1 MSAGPPPLLEAIE
14 RNCPSCLRERNQWV
28 AWKYVER
35 GGKPTKAPV
44 NPHDGSLA
52 SSTDA
57 TTWGTFAQA
66 IEACRRNSALAGVGF
81 VFTAD
86 DPYCGVDLDDSLDES
101 TGELKPWAQQIVDRL
116 DSYTEISP
124 SGSGLKVFIKANKPG
139 SRCRKAYEDGEVEIY
154 DRDRFFT
161 VTGNRLPS
169 IPAEVNL
176 RQESLDFVYAQVFG
190 NDEPGANS
198 ASSASRGPEP
208 SDSGTV
214 ALSDDEIIDLASK
227 QRRSGPK
234 FQTLWAGDWNSHFN
248 SASEADSSVV
258 FTLAFYTKDPEQIDR
273 IFRQSQLFRSKWDEK
288 HGSESY
294 GQTTIAKALSKVTK
308 QYKPQ
313 AKKTRTARPLAPAP
327 TNTSLPSILIDDRQ
341 LSELTDQAL
350 SALNSSNRK
359 PHLFIRAGGI
369 VRVVYDEQGVPKID
383 AIDTAKMR
391 CRLSE
396 SANFFTMR
404 RSDGGYIQVG
414 TIPPK
419 SLAENILAQKDWS
432 FPALAGIARAPI
444 LRRDGTICTAP
455 GYDPTSR
462 LMYCPDPALKLVP
475 IPDHPCG
482 EEVRACVDILM
493 QVIGE
498 FPFVDAPSRANALAI
513 LFSILMRPV
522 IDGHV
527 PLAIVDAPMQGTG
540 KTLLVSSLAGIAVGG
555 VSSESIPAKE
565 NEDEWRKK
573 ITTILMTASPFV
585 LLDNIPDNT
594 TLNSPPLAATLTS
607 YDWSDRVLGKSQ
619 AIRLPSRA
627 VWVATGNNLRVSGD
641 MPRRSYSIRLDAN
654 AERPWERTGFAIKGL
669 PRHIATNRGNLLSA
683 ALTIIRGWYTNGQ
696 PKAPTPTLGSFEEWA
711 ETIGSVLA
719 YAGIDGFL
727 GNLEQTQVVQDE
739 DTQQWTAF
747 FEAWWE
753 RFGSRKQTADDI
765 CSAVIP
771 RLNDPV
777 EYINEPLSGALPE
790 ALIVNRDRGEGAFK
804 RSLGRHLSRLRGR
817 VFSGRKLND
826 AGLNKKNHV
835 RLWQLVDTK
844 APPSTLFEM
853 EGADE

>member
-1 MSAGPPPLLEAIE
+1 MSSAPQPPLEAIYQ
-14 RNCPSCLRERNQWV
+14 NCPSCIRDRNQWV

-35 GGKPTKAPV
+35 GGKPTKAPI
-44 NPHDGSLA
+44 NPHNGSLA

-57 TTWGTFAQA
+57 STWGTFAEA
-66 IEACRRNSALAGVGF
+66 IEACRRNNALAGVGF

-86 DPYCGVDLDDSLDES
+86 DPYCGVDLDDSVDES
-101 TGELKPWAQQIVDRL
+101 TRQLKPWAQQIVDRL

-161 VTGNRLPS
+161 VTGGRLPT
-169 IPAEVNL
+169 IPSEINL
-176 RQESLDFVYAQVFG
+176 RQESLDLVYAQVFG
-190 NDEPGANS
+190 NDDPGTNAVPT
-198 ASSASRGPEP
+198 ASRGPQP
-208 SDSGTV
+208 SDSGSV
-214 ALSDDEIIDLASK
+214 ALSDQEIINLASK

-234 FQTLWAGDWNSHFN
+234 FQSLWAGDWNSHFN

-258 FTLAFYTKDPEQIDR
+258 FTLAFYTKDPQQIDR
-273 IFRQSQLFRSKWDEK
+273 IFRQSGLMRAKWDEK
-288 HGSESY
+288 HGNESY

-308 QYKPQ
+308 QYKPPE
-313 AKKTRTARPLAPAP
+313 KKSRASRPSAP
-327 TNTSLPSILIDDRQ
+327 TPANANLPSILIDDRQ

-350 SALNSSNRK
+350 SALYFANQK
-359 PHLFIRAGGI
+359 PYLFIRAGNV

-383 AIDTAKMR
+383 TIDTAKMR

-396 SANFFTMR
+396 SANFFTLR

-419 SLAENILAQKDWS
+419 SLAENILAQRDWG

-444 LRRDGTICTAP
+444 LRRDGTICSTP
-455 GYDPTSR
+455 GYDPISR
-462 LMYCPDPALKLVP
+462 LMYCPEPTLKLVP
-475 IPDHPCG
+475 IPEHPCS

-493 QVIGE
+493 AVIGE

-522 IDGHV
+522 IDGNV

-540 KTLLVSSLAGIAVGG
+540 KTLLVSSLAGIAVGN
-555 VSSESIPAKE
+555 VSSESIPSRE

-594 TLNSPPLAATLTS
+594 TLNSPPLAAALTS
-607 YDWSDRVLGKSQ
+607 SDWSDRVLGKSQ

-627 VWVATGNNLRVSGD
+627 VWVATGNNLRVAGD

-654 AERPWERTGFAIKGL
+654 AERPWERTGFSIKGL
-669 PRHIATNRGNLLSA
+669 PRYIATNRGNLLSA

-696 PKAPTPTLGSFEEWA
+696 PKAETPTLGSFEEWA

-719 YAGIDGFL
+719 YAGIEGFL
-727 GNLEQTQVVQDE
+727 GNLDQTQVVQDE

-753 RFGSRKQTADDI
+753 RFGSRKKTADDI
-765 CSAVIP
+765 CSVVLP
-771 RLNDPV
+771 RANDPV
-777 EYINEPLSGALPE
+777 EYVNEPLSGALPE
-790 ALIVNRDRGEGAFK
+790 SLIVNRDRGEGAFK

-817 VFSGRKLND
+817 VFSGRKLSD
-826 AGLNKKNHV
+826 AGINKKNHV
-835 RLWQLVDTK
+835 RLWQLIDTS
-844 APPSTLFEM
+844 ATPSTLFEM
-853 EGADE
+853 EGDDE

>member
-1 MSAGPPPLLEAIE
+1 VI
-14 RNCPSCLRERNQWV
+14 
-28 AWKYVER
+28 
-35 GGKPTKAPV
+35 
-44 NPHDGSLA
+44 
-52 SSTDA
+52 
-57 TTWGTFAQA
+57 
-66 IEACRRNSALAGVGF
+66 
-81 VFTAD
+81 
-86 DPYCGVDLDDSLDES
+86 
-101 TGELKPWAQQIVDRL
+101 
-116 DSYTEISP
+116 
-124 SGSGLKVFIKANKPG
+124 
-139 SRCRKAYEDGEVEIY
+139 
-154 DRDRFFT
+154 
-161 VTGNRLPS
+161 
-169 IPAEVNL
+169 
-176 RQESLDFVYAQVFG
+176 G
-190 NDEPGANS
+190 NDAPGTNAVPT
-198 ASSASRGPEP
+198 ASRGPQP
-208 SDSGTV
+208 SDSGSV
-214 ALSDDEIIDLASK
+214 ALSDQEIINLASK

-234 FQTLWAGDWNSHFN
+234 FQSLWAGDWNSHFN

-258 FTLAFYTKDPEQIDR
+258 FTLAFYTKDPQQIDR
-273 IFRQSQLFRSKWDEK
+273 IFRQSGLMRAKWDEK
-288 HGSESY
+288 HGNESY

-308 QYKPQ
+308 QYKPPE
-313 AKKTRTARPLAPAP
+313 KKSRASRPSGPTPA
-327 TNTSLPSILIDDRQ
+327 NANLPSILIDDRQ

-350 SALNSSNRK
+350 SALYFANQK
-359 PHLFIRAGGI
+359 PYLFIRAGNI

-383 AIDTAKMR
+383 TIDTAKMR

-396 SANFFTMR
+396 SANFFTLR

-419 SLAENILAQKDWS
+419 SLAENILAQRDWG

-444 LRRDGTICTAP
+444 LRRDGTICSTP
-455 GYDPTSR
+455 GYDPISR
-462 LMYCPDPALKLVP
+462 LMYCPEPTLKLVP
-475 IPDHPCG
+475 IPEHPCS

-493 QVIGE
+493 AVIGE

-522 IDGHV
+522 IDGNV

-540 KTLLVSSLAGIAVGG
+540 KTLLVSSLAGIAVGN
-555 VSSESIPAKE
+555 VSSESIPSRE

-594 TLNSPPLAATLTS
+594 TLNSPPLAAALTS
-607 YDWSDRVLGKSQ
+607 SDWSDRVLGKSQ

-627 VWVATGNNLRVSGD
+627 VWVATGNNLRVAGD

-654 AERPWERTGFAIKGL
+654 AERPWERTGFSIKGL
-669 PRHIATNRGNLLSA
+669 PRYISTNRGNLLSA

-696 PKAPTPTLGSFEEWA
+696 PKAETPTLGSFEEWA

-719 YAGIDGFL
+719 YAGIEGFL
-727 GNLEQTQVVQDE
+727 GNLDQTQVVQDE

-753 RFGSRKQTADDI
+753 RFGSRKKTADDI
-765 CSAVIP
+765 CSVVLP
-771 RLNDPV
+771 RANDPV
-777 EYINEPLSGALPE
+777 EYVNEPLSGALPE

-817 VFSGRKLND
+817 VFSGRKLSD
-826 AGLNKKNHV
+826 AGINKKNHV
-835 RLWQLVDTK
+835 RLWQLIDTS

-853 EGADE
+853 EAVDE